1 MINFIA
7 TRPVTPIPMCC
18 LWFFVVEKIYHPN
31 SDSKY
36 VLGKVHLHFFWRGG
50 GGGGRGVKA
59 VMRTLEHFWRG
70 VFFNGLSRA
79 IYSFFY
85 TPYISN

>member
-18 LWFFVVEKIYHPN
+18 LRFFVVEKIYHPN

-36 VLGKVHLHFFWRGG
+36 VLCTRKSPFIFFLAGG
-50 GGGGRGVKA
+50 GGEGGGVKA
-59 VMRTLEHFWRG
+59 VMRTLEHF
-70 VFFNGLSRA
+70 
-79 IYSFFY
+79 
-85 TPYISN
+85 